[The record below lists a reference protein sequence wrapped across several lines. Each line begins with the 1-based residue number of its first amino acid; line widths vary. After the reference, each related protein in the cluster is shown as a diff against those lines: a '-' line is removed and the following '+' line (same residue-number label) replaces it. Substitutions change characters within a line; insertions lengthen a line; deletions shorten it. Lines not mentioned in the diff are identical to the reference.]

1 MVLNTNY
8 YVRINK
14 RSISKR
20 VDYVMSQWGEMRT
33 VVEGVRA
40 GITSKGLQCDKYEE
54 GSGKTRT
61 GKTQRTSEE
70 RDGWR
75 VFQKERMRSVQ
86 IRRGYNP
93 LSVCPWVPN
102 KPPARI
108 GSVI

>member
-1 MVLNTNY
+1 MVPNTNY

-20 VDYVMSQWGEMRT
+20 VDYVMNQWGEMRT
-33 VVEGVRA
+33 VVEGVWA

-54 GSGKTRT
+54 GGGKTRT
-61 GKTQRTSEE
+61 GKTQRTNEE
-70 RDGWR
+70 TDGGCFKR
-75 VFQKERMRSVQ
+75 ERMKSVQ

-102 KPPARI
+102 KPPAKI